1 MVINQPTMEGP
12 KKPPRLPQP
21 LIRPLAPPATSRGN
35 NIGGMLQNTPLCA
48 CWKNPTPTRNAYDT
62 QIISLCLGGHK
73 EANSKTKYRKRSTYP
88 SVSATVRPGGKYVQ
102 PADRR
107 NVGHS

>member
-62 QIISLCLGGHK
+62 QIISFVWVDMKKQIAKQNIGSAVFTLRFPLRSDRA
-73 EANSKTKYRKRSTYP
+73 ANTYSP
-88 SVSATVRPGGKYVQ
+88 PIVAM
-102 PADRR
+102 
-107 NVGHS
+107 